1 MENDNVFSGMLRVFF
16 WVILVFLK
24 NGFTIEDD
32 NLRNALDSIENR
44 QKQLTSNYNLLQNKD
59 GEQSMQFNDG
69 NLMYLD
75 SSSPD
80 FGTAYDSALRF
91 GFYVLFI
98 TSLHIH
104 SFSQLVEGFSIS
116 IFIDSVILR
125 QKVDQNW
132 SFFVPTDSNYNLLET
147 GHFFELYRSRRIRV
161 FPLTKFFSNARNEIC
176 ECSSSTTRHRV
187 SGHYLNL
194 FLPQKKSFFRE
205 RETNEV
211 SENLQNLYPDDNS
224 DENEF
229 LVPSSFRERI
239 KSKLHSN
246 PHRRIVQPYETEDL
260 DDNDDDYLNVL
271 SPLWHKYEEFHEND
285 FNPELYLIEA
295 KERDRSK
302 RYWQGSDDSSVVKYS
317 IQKRSAGFEQK
328 PTTEKI
334 VVTKTNLTQTEKVKS
349 GLEITSAMP
358 QKSEI
363 SEIKTSISKKGQKEV
378 PINLKSSKPLNIKKK
393 SIDWSEYFG
402 VDKRQ
407 KKSNTPS
414 KELHK
419 NNALQDQFIQSHI
432 LQSSKNSA
440 FNNYG
445 KNYRYFPKRESPET
459 QYVGDIG
466 SKLKIAEDLKTAE
479 NLIIDHVL
487 KYTGAHE
494 GVTNPKELKGFRE
507 KVINELAA
515 AYNLE
520 KLRNE
525 LLDNSRQWFT
535 DRTKKQHQHFDNK
548 NKVRYFILK
557 KIVYIFACELKLK
570 NMYSALS
577 KQFFKLK
584 RRCFRFFANEK
595 DFDSTFTP
603 FCALHHI
610 CVICGTKDE
619 VLSCDLSFY
628 SDVNAICGGEPVC
641 QYTAQRIL
649 RAMQTSRLKSYVSTN
664 TCSSCIAEILQYS
677 LEK

>member
-1 MENDNVFSGMLRVFF
+1 MFEILKALLEPFFVLDSPYRSQNSYPSKSSSKNYRLYEDDRLSIDEAEEYRKILNERLLEQLMLD
-16 WVILVFLK
+16 ILK
-24 NGFTIEDD
+24 NGDET
-32 NLRNALDSIENR
+32 L
-44 QKQLTSNYNLLQNKD
+44 
-59 GEQSMQFNDG
+59 
-69 NLMYLD
+69 
-75 SSSPD
+75 
-80 FGTAYDSALRF
+80 
-91 GFYVLFI
+91 
-98 TSLHIH
+98 IH
-104 SFSQLVEGFSIS
+104 Q
-116 IFIDSVILR
+116 R
-125 QKVDQNW
+125 
-132 SFFVPTDSNYNLLET
+132 
-147 GHFFELYRSRRIRV
+147 
-161 FPLTKFFSNARNEIC
+161 
-176 ECSSSTTRHRV
+176 
-187 SGHYLNL
+187 
-194 FLPQKKSFFRE
+194 PQKKSFFRE

-271 SPLWHKYEEFHEND
+271 SPLWHKYEGTSSQDFDPETITNDDVDGFLKYLGNKEFHEND

-535 DRTKKQHQHFDNK
+535 DRTKKQHQHFGEYRID
-548 NKVRYFILK
+548 Y
-557 KIVYIFACELKLK
+557 
-570 NMYSALS
+570 
-577 KQFFKLK
+577 
-584 RRCFRFFANEK
+584 
-595 DFDSTFTP
+595 
-603 FCALHHI
+603 
-610 CVICGTKDE
+610 
-619 VLSCDLSFY
+619 LSFL
-628 SDVNAICGGEPVC
+628 SV
-641 QYTAQRIL
+641 L
-649 RAMQTSRLKSYVSTN
+649 RVIR
-664 TCSSCIAEILQYS
+664 
-677 LEK
+677 